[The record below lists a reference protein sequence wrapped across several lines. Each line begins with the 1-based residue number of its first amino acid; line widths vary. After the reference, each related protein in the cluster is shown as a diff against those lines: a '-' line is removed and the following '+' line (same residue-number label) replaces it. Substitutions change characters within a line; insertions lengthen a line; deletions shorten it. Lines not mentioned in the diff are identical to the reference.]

1 MIEETREEI
10 QETEEITEE
19 ITDVPPAAVEAAE
32 SEEAPLEPQAAA
44 EEASAEPETIQVVSI
59 KFRNRGKMYYFAPQD
74 FTFREGDKAIVE
86 TSKGLEIGDVVQGNH
101 LVRAA
106 GVVQPL
112 RPVVRPAT
120 EEDKRI
126 ANQCRQREREAFVIC
141 KKRIEAHGL
150 EMKLVDVECSFEG
163 NKILFFFSS
172 DGRVDFRELVKDLA
186 SVFRTRIELRQIG
199 VRDEAR
205 MLGGLGIC
213 GRPFCCGTFMEE
225 FQPVS
230 TKMAKTQSMSLN
242 PAKISGCCGRLMC
255 CLRYEQPAYEELVKN
270 VPKNGAFVETPDGYG
285 NVTQVNVLRQY
296 VKVKLDDMGEDSI
309 RQYDVEDVA
318 AIPGGR
324 PRDGSQ
330 PPHVLVLKPKA
341 PKEPAESTDNGW
353 DMPSMLVS
361 DGLEPEK
368 KQEPQPR
375 RNQNR
380 RKRDFQPR
388 DNQNREPRES
398 GQPRENRENNRSPRP
413 NKGKYPKQGGQRPE
427 RPAGEKREGDKP
439 QQNAPKRRP
448 QNQNQNQN
456 QRPRPERPAGEEGEA
471 RENREQRPKKPY
483 YNNRRKNYRPRPKS
497 GGNGGEGE

>member
-1 MIEETREEI
+1 M
-10 QETEEITEE
+10 TEEM
-19 ITDVPPAAVEAAE
+19 
-32 SEEAPLEPQAAA
+32 
-44 EEASAEPETIQVVSI
+44 ETIEVVSI
-59 KFRNRGKMYYFAPQD
+59 KFRNRGKMYYFDPAGND
-74 FTFREGDKAIVE
+74 LREGDKVIVE

-101 LVRAA
+101 TVRAA

-126 ANQCRQREREAFVIC
+126 ANLCRQREREAFVIC
-141 KKRIEAHGL
+141 KKKIEAHGL
-150 EMKLVDVECSFEG
+150 DMKLVDVECSFEG

-255 CLRYEQPAYEELVKN
+255 CLRYEQSAYEELVKN

-296 VKVKLDDMGEDSI
+296 VKVKLDDMNEDSI

-318 AIPGGR
+318 AVPGGR

-330 PPHVLVLKPKA
+330 PAHVLVLKPKA
-341 PKEPAESTDNGW
+341 PKVPEEPEPNAWEA
-353 DMPSMLVS
+353 PSLLVS
-361 DGLEPEK
+361 DGWEEEK
-368 KQEPQPR
+368 KAEVAKPR
-375 RNQNR
+375 QNNR
-380 RKRDFQPR
+380 RKREYPPR
-388 DNQNREPRES
+388 DNAPREGGTGNVRDNIS
-398 GQPRENRENNRSPRP
+398 GSKGPRPPRPKNGKPNPNRS
-413 NKGKYPKQGGQRPE
+413 E
-427 RPAGEKREGDKP
+427 RPAGERREGDRP
-439 QQNAPKRRP
+439 QNQPKRRP
-448 QNQNQNQN
+448 QNQ
-456 QRPRPERPAGEEGEA
+456 RPANRPSQAGTGENREPRENQEN
-471 RENREQRPKKPY
+471 RENREQRPQKPY
-483 YNNRRKNYRPRPKS
+483 YNNRRKNYRPRPKT
-497 GGNGGEGE
+497 GGEGGGSPKQGE

>member
-1 MIEETREEI
+1 MTEETREEI
-10 QETEEITEE
+10 KETAQVNKAQEEVQAERQDETEE
-19 ITDVPPAAVEAAE
+19 AAGAPKAE
-32 SEEAPLEPQAAA
+32 M
-44 EEASAEPETIQVVSI
+44 ETIQVVSI
-59 KFRNRGKMYYFAPQD
+59 KFRNRGKMYYFDPCGYD
-74 FTFREGDKAIVE
+74 LREGDEAIVE
-86 TSKGLEIGDVVQGNH
+86 TSKGLEIGDVVQGSH
-101 LVRAA
+101 AVRAA

-112 RPVVRPAT
+112 RPVIRPAT

-186 SVFRTRIELRQIG
+186 GVFRTRIELRQIG

-296 VKVKLDDMGEDSI
+296 VKVKLDDKGEDSI

-318 AIPGGR
+318 AVPGGR

-341 PKEPAESTDNGW
+341 PKQPEEPADNGW
-353 DMPSMLVS
+353 DMPSMLVT
-361 DGLEPEK
+361 DALDPEK
-368 KQEPQPR
+368 KPEQPR
-375 RNQNR
+375 RPQNNR
-380 RKRDFQPR
+380 RKRELQPR
-388 DNQNREPRES
+388 DNQNREPSQS
-398 GQPRENRENNRSPRP
+398 GQSSPNRENREGSRNGRP
-413 NKGKYPKQGGQRPE
+413 AKGKYPKQGGQGQK
-427 RPAGEKREGDKP
+427 PAPEKREGDKP
-439 QQNAPKRRP
+439 QHIPKRRP
-448 QNQNQNQN
+448 QNQNQNQR
-456 QRPRPERPAGEEGEA
+456 QRSADRPVGENGEP

-497 GGNGGEGE
+497 GGSEGGE